1 MDHIPNTDTP
11 LVSFVL
17 PAYKASWISE
27 AIDSILA
34 QTYHNIE
41 LIIVNDQSPEPIRDI
56 VAQYDD
62 FRIRYYENEE
72 NIGGKSLVAQ
82 WEKCIS
88 YVKGE
93 YLVIA
98 SDDDIYHPRFT
109 TSCLDLAFKYPTID
123 IVRARTE
130 QINEQGKLLAT
141 DYNFPEL
148 MNQTEYIYRYRVGSA
163 FICIGNFLFITSTLV
178 KKGIV
183 NFPKALGSD
192 IATTIDLAENGIA
205 NTNDILFSFRHSNQ
219 HISGGFN
226 EPEKRAKAI
235 TSLFAWLKALSY
247 QAPKN
252 KYDEFHLSKLTDQDW
267 DEKCNYDLYNQ
278 VFKHTRLT
286 DILFSSYARPLS
298 ASLRC
303 SFLLQ
308 RFKDTIKRLI

>member
-1 MDHIPNTDTP
+1 MDYIPNTDTP

-17 PAYKASWISE
+17 PAYKATWISE

-34 QTYHNIE
+34 QTYTNIE
-41 LIIVNDQSPEPIRDI
+41 LIIVNDQSPEPIREI

-62 FRIRYYENEE
+62 PRIRYYENEE
-72 NIGGKSLVAQ
+72 NIGGKSLIAQ

-109 TSCLDLAFKYPTID
+109 TSCLALVLKYPTVD

-130 QINEQGKLLAT
+130 QINEQGKLLAM

-163 FICIGNFLFITSTLV
+163 FICIGNFLFRSSALV

-192 IATTIDLAENGIA
+192 IATTIDLAENGMA
-205 NTNDILFSFRHSNQ
+205 TTNDILFSFRHSNQ
-219 HISGGFN
+219 HISGSFN
-226 EPEKRAKAI
+226 DPATRAKAI
-235 TSLFAWLKALSY
+235 RSLFAWLKALSY
-247 QAPKN
+247 QTPKS
-252 KYDEFHLSKLTDQDW
+252 KYDEFHLSQLTDQDW

-298 ASLRC
+298 LR
-303 SFLLQ
+303 Q
-308 RFKDTIKRLI
+308 RLIFLIRRCKQFVF

>member
-1 MDHIPNTDTP
+1 MNHIPNREAP

-34 QTYHNIE
+34 QTYTNIE

-62 FRIRYYENEE
+62 SRIRYYENEE

-88 YVKGE
+88 YAIGE

-98 SDDDIYHPRFT
+98 GDDDIYHPLFT
-109 TSCLDLAFKYPTID
+109 EKCLELSNKYSSVD
-123 IVRARTE
+123 IIRARTE
-130 QINEQGKLLAT
+130 QINEHGALIAT
-141 DYNFPEL
+141 DHSFPEW
-148 MNQTEYIYRYRVGSA
+148 MNQTEYIYRYRDGSA
-163 FICIGNFLFITSTLV
+163 FICIGNFLFRSSALV

-205 NTNDILFSFRHSNQ
+205 TTNDILFSFRHSNQ
-219 HISGGFN
+219 HISGSFN
-226 EPEKRAKAI
+226 EPEERAKAI

-286 DILFSSYARPLS
+286 DILFSSYACPLS
-298 ASLRC
+298 LR
-303 SFLLQ
+303 Q
-308 RFKDTIKRLI
+308 RLIFLIRRCKQFVF